1 MKGMSNDFQFLR
13 EITAKHFYHPHP
25 RNQGW
30 TEIETSSSLYC
41 TYCDWKIFI
50 IVLLSTKEKNIP
62 NGKSKKDPI
71 RILYYRQ
78 LGWLVIVVWNCHS
91 GICGCWAFLYFC
103 QSHAY
108 IGTSNL
114 TDLFDLHRG
123 NRSVPSFYAKVSM
136 IVCRWILALPVGLWL
151 RS

>member
-25 RNQGW
+25 RDGQR
-30 TEIETSSSLYC
+30 SRQARHY
-41 TYCDWKIFI
+41 TYCDWNIFI
-50 IVLLSTKEKNIP
+50 IVLLSTEEKTFRMANP
-62 NGKSKKDPI
+62 R
-71 RILYYRQ
+71 RIQYVYYYRQ
-78 LGWLVIVVWNCHS
+78 WGWLVIVVWNCHC

-136 IVCRWILALPVGLWL
+136 MIACRWILALPVGLWL